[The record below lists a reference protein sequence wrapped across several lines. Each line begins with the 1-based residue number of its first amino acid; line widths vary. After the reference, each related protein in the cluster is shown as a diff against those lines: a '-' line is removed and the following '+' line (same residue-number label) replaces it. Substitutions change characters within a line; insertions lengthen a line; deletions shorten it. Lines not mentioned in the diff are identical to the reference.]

1 MAEPRTGP
9 LTGLTVIELGRF
21 VAAPLAGRLL
31 ADWGADVIKV
41 EAPAGD
47 PMRWGPMGE
56 RPGFSPQFASFNR
69 GKRSITL
76 DLKSEA
82 GRAAL
87 RTLLAGADVLIHNM
101 RAAALVR
108 LGIDPELV
116 SSEFP
121 KLVLCGVSGF
131 GDTGPYAHSQAFDA
145 IVSGVS
151 GLYSQFS
158 DPDQLVPT
166 GPSLSDILT
175 GMYAAQSVL
184 AALHARDAGAPG
196 QRVEVSMLES
206 VVNAIDD
213 AFTTHFEAGARVG
226 PQTRQERQHVFSC
239 AGGDGLSFV
248 VQVSSAPAQWR
259 KFAELFCAGPDA
271 AGSGAGD
278 WLGDPRFADHKTRI
292 AHFTELVGLVNA
304 AATARPRAEWLAA
317 LRELDIAAGP
327 VNSIADA
334 VADPQIQASEMFT
347 ETAMPSGP
355 PLRMTRAVG
364 TFSQTPLSPA
374 RRPPEAGEHTADVLG
389 ELDLTP
395 DQRASVEDAWRTRR
409 RHR

>member
-1 MAEPRTGP
+1 MVEKTSGP

-69 GKRSITL
+69 GKRSVTL

-82 GRAAL
+82 GREAL
-87 RTLLAGADVLIHNM
+87 RALLAGADVLIHNM

-116 SSEFP
+116 SSQFP
-121 KLVLCGVSGF
+121 DLVLCGISGF
-131 GDTGPYAHSQAFDA
+131 GDVGPYASSQAFDS

-151 GLYSQFS
+151 GLYSQYCE
-158 DPDQLVPT
+158 PDQLVPV

-184 AALHARDAGAPG
+184 AALHARSARGTG

-213 AFTTHFEAGARVG
+213 AFTTHFEADAPVG
-226 PQTRQERQHVFSC
+226 PQTRQERQHVFAC
-239 AGGDGLSFV
+239 PAGDGLSFV
-248 VQVSSAPAQWR
+248 VQVSSAPSQWQ
-259 KFAELFCAGPDA
+259 KFAELFSERSNTA
-271 AGSGAGD
+271 ALLD
-278 WLGDPRFADHKTRI
+278 DPSFIDYDTRI
-292 AHFTELVGLVNA
+292 THFVELAALVSA
-304 AATARPRAEWLAA
+304 AASSRPRADWLAD
-317 LRELDIAAGP
+317 LQGLDIAAGP
-327 VNSIADA
+327 VNSITDA
-334 VADPQIQASEMFT
+334 ISDPQVQAGEMIT
-347 ETAMPSGP
+347 EIAMPDGP

-364 TFSQTPLSPA
+364 SFSQTPLSSVV
-374 RRPPEAGEHTADVLG
+374 RPPEAGEHTLEVLDQF
-389 ELDLTP
+389 DLTP
-395 DQRASVEDAWRTRR
+395 AQRESVEQVWRTRR
-409 RHR
+409 RYR

>member
-1 MAEPRTGP
+1 MADPITGP

-41 EAPAGD
+41 EAPGGD

-56 RPGFSPQFASFNR
+56 RPEFSPQFASFNR

-87 RTLLAGADVLIHNM
+87 RTLLASADVLIHNM

-116 SSEFP
+116 SSQFP
-121 KLVLCGVSGF
+121 NLVLCGVSGF
-131 GDTGPYAHSQAFDA
+131 GNVGPYAHSQAFDA

-151 GLYSQFS
+151 GLYAQFS
-158 DPDQLVPT
+158 EPDQLVPV

-184 AALHARDAGAPG
+184 AALRARDAGGTG
-196 QRVEVSMLES
+196 QLVEVSMLES

-213 AFTTHFEAGARVG
+213 AFTTHFEANARVG
-226 PQTRQERQHVFSC
+226 PQTRQERQHVFACPAS
-239 AGGDGLSFV
+239 DGLSFV

-259 KFAELFCAGPDA
+259 KFAELFSA
-271 AGSGAGD
+271 D
-278 WLGDPRFADHKTRI
+278 WLDDPRFVDHQSRI
-292 AHFTELVGLVNA
+292 VHFAELVALVSA
-304 AATARPRAEWLAA
+304 AARARPRAEWLAD
-317 LRELDIAAGP
+317 LRENDIAAGP

-334 VADPQIQASEMFT
+334 IADPQIQASEMFT
-347 ETAMPSGP
+347 ETAMPEGP

-364 TFSQTPLSPA
+364 AFSQTPLSPA
-374 RRPPEAGEHTADVLG
+374 RRPPEAGEHTQDVLDG
-389 ELDLTP
+389 LGLP
-395 DQRASVEDAWRTRR
+395 PAQRENLEEAWRSRR